1 MNLFGTALVVVM
13 ACWAAFGLVLLIRR
27 RPPGAATARRDT
39 MARVGILVQGMGFAC
54 VWWVRRAPGSPI
66 AATPLLAVAAAILAA
81 SIAAV
86 SVGLALLAIRT
97 LGREWS
103 YEARLVEGHR
113 LVTTGP
119 YALIR
124 HPIYTALFGMMIA
137 TGLVIG
143 RPLAL
148 LAAIPLYAAGT
159 WVRVRSEEALLRA
172 AFGQDFVAYARRV
185 PAVLPFP
192 RQGSPLREPAA
203 PFVPRR
209 QDRS

>member
-1 MNLFGTALVVVM
+1 MNLPGTAFGVVM
-13 ACWAAFGLVLLIRR
+13 ACWAAFGLVFLTRR
-27 RPPGAATARRDT
+27 RPQRAPTSRQDATARW
-39 MARVGILVQGMGFAC
+39 GILVQGMGFAC

-66 AATPLLAVAAAILAA
+66 ATSPLLADTAAVLAA
-81 SIAAV
+81 STAAV

-113 LVTTGP
+113 LVTAGP

-137 TGLVIG
+137 TGLVNS
-143 RPLAL
+143 RPLWL

-172 AFGQDFVAYARRV
+172 AFGQAFVAYARRV
-185 PAVLPFP
+185 PAVLPIP
-192 RQGSPLREPAA
+192 RPTAPPL
-203 PFVPRR
+203 
-209 QDRS
+209 